1 MPTRLTLTLPMLKL
15 LSRMDLNSFADTS
28 AGISRRKKKRKHLNL
43 GTTLHYNK
51 INYIDTVTTNEH
63 FHTVAVDRNFVAI
76 FILSKIKK
84 KILQT

>member
-28 AGISRRKKKRKHLNL
+28 AGISRRQKRKHLNL
-43 GTTLHYNK
+43 GTRLHYNK
-51 INYIDTVTTNEH
+51 INCIDTVTTNEH